1 MSGCGYN
8 YPIVKKEE
16 QMADVRKKLA
26 EMLNKALELEH
37 AARIQ
42 YLAHAELID
51 GLCAEKVIERLK
63 EIASDEQ
70 KHEGMFRDLI
80 GGYLYAEPSMRLAE
94 THRADEVKDI
104 LKVNLKG
111 EKDAIDFY
119 KQIYKTV
126 IDNKEQLQYEFE
138 TLEHEI
144 RHVIIDEQ
152 EHVSELI
159 LLLGK

>member
-1 MSGCGYN
+1 MGK
-8 YPIVKKEE
+8 IKTELI
-16 QMADVRKKLA
+16 A
-26 EMLNKALELEH
+26 MLNRALELEH

-42 YLAHAELID
+42 YLAHAELIN
-51 GLCAEKVIERLK
+51 GINAEAIIERLK

-70 KHEGMFRDLI
+70 KHEEKFRELI
-80 GGYLYAEPSMRLAE
+80 GSYLGGEPLMSLAE
-94 THRADEVKDI
+94 THKAKDLKKI
-104 LKVNLKG
+104 LDVNLKG

-119 KQIYKTV
+119 KQIYRKV
-126 IDNKEQLQYEFE
+126 IENKEELQYQFE

-152 EHVSELI
+152 EHVTELS